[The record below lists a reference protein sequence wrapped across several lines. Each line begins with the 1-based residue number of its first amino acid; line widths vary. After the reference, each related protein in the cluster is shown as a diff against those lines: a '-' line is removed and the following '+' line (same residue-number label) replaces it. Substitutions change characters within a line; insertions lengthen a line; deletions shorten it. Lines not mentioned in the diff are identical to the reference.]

1 MNREL
6 VYEWEHSEPRASF
19 RSAMETKWQALGAL
33 FQSHPWHGVPIGKDA
48 PHVVTA
54 YIEIVPTDTVKY
66 ELDKVTGLLRVDRP
80 QKYSNFCP
88 SLYGLVPQTLCA
100 DNVAAL
106 SALRTGHPDI
116 VGDADPLDICVL
128 TERSISHGNILVRA
142 IPIGGMRMLDR
153 DEADDKV
160 VAVLEGDATYGHIRE
175 VADCPPVVIER
186 LRHYFLTYKQAPDA
200 LTPACEIT
208 HVYGRAEALD
218 VIQRSRADYMARYAD
233 LDEILKAFVT
243 AGT

>member
-1 MNREL
+1 
-6 VYEWEHSEPRASF
+6 
-19 RSAMETKWQALGAL
+19 MEKNWQALGAL
-33 FQSHPWHGVPIGKDA
+33 SQSHPWHGVPIGKDA
-48 PHVVTA
+48 PNVVTA

-66 ELDKVTGLLRVDRP
+66 EIDKVTGLLKVDRP

-88 SLYGLVPQTLCA
+88 SLYGLIPQTVCA
-100 DNVAAL
+100 DKVAAL
-106 SALRTGHPDI
+106 SVLRTGRSGI

-153 DEADDKV
+153 DEADDKI
-160 VAVLEGDATYGHIRE
+160 VAVLDGDATYGHLKEI
-175 VADCPPVVIER
+175 ADCPPVVVDR

-200 LTPACEIT
+200 VTPACEIT

-218 VIQRSRADYMARYAD
+218 VIERSRADYMERYSHLAAM
-233 LDEILKAFVT
+233 LGEFT
-243 AGT
+243 T

>member
-1 MNREL
+1 MDI
-6 VYEWEHSEPRASF
+6 
-19 RSAMETKWQALGAL
+19 MWQSLGAL
-33 FQSHPWHGVPIGKDA
+33 FQSHPWHGVTVGKDA
-48 PHVVTA
+48 PGTVTA

-106 SALRTGHPDI
+106 ARERTGQTEI

-153 DEADDKV
+153 GEADDKV
-160 VAVLEGDATYGHIRE
+160 VAVLEGDATYGHLRE
-175 VADCPPVVIER
+175 IADCPPVVIDR

-200 LTPACEIT
+200 IEAACEIT
-208 HVYGRAEALD
+208 HVYNRAEALD
-218 VIQRSRADYMARYAD
+218 VIERSRADYMARYAH
-233 LDEILKAFVT
+233 LAEMLQAFLST
-243 AGT
+243 PHSGAYPRPPKPSSGI

>member
-1 MNREL
+1 
-6 VYEWEHSEPRASF
+6 
-19 RSAMETKWQALGAL
+19 MENKWQALGAL

-48 PHVVTA
+48 PSVVTA

-66 ELDKVTGLLRVDRP
+66 ELDKGTGLLRVDRP

-88 SLYGLVPQTLCA
+88 SLYGLIPQTLCA
-100 DNVAAL
+100 DQVAAL
-106 SALRTGHPDI
+106 CAERTGHRGI

-142 IPIGGMRMLDR
+142 IPIGGMRMIDR

-160 VAVLEGDATYGHIRE
+160 VAVLEGDATYGHLRE
-175 VADCPPVVIER
+175 IADCPPVVVER

-200 LTPACEIT
+200 LTAACDIT
-208 HVYGRAEALD
+208 HIYDRTEALD
-218 VIQRSRADYMARYAD
+218 VIERSRADYMARYGHLA
-233 LDEILKAFVT
+233 EMLKAFPN
-243 AGT
+243 AP

>member
-1 MNREL
+1 MENR
-6 VYEWEHSEPRASF
+6 
-19 RSAMETKWQALGAL
+19 WQGLGAL
-33 FQSHPWHGVPIGKDA
+33 FQSHPWHGVPIGRDA

-66 ELDKVTGLLRVDRP
+66 EIDKLTGLLKVDRP

-100 DNVAAL
+100 DSVAAL
-106 SALRTGHPDI
+106 CAERTGRTGI

-142 IPIGGMRMLDR
+142 IPIGGMRMIDR
-153 DEADDKV
+153 HEADDKV
-160 VAVLEGDATYGHIRE
+160 VAVLEGDATYGHIKE
-175 VADCPPVVIER
+175 ISECPPIVVNR

-200 LTPACEIT
+200 MTAACEIT
-208 HVYGRAEALD
+208 HVYGREEALD
-218 VIQRSRADYMARYAD
+218 VIRRSRADYLARFGD
-233 LDEILKAFVT
+233 LDRMLASLTNPSRPFT
-243 AGT
+243 T

>member
-1 MNREL
+1 
-6 VYEWEHSEPRASF
+6 
-19 RSAMETKWQALGAL
+19 MEKNWQSLGAL
-33 FQSHPWHGVPIGKDA
+33 SQSHPWHGVPIGKDA
-48 PHVVTA
+48 PGVVTA

-66 ELDKVTGLLRVDRP
+66 ELDKFTGLLRVDRP

-100 DNVAAL
+100 DRVATL
-106 SALRTGHPDI
+106 SAERTGHPHI

-153 DEADDKV
+153 DEADDKI
-160 VAVLEGDATYGHIRE
+160 VAVLEGDATYGHLRE
-175 VADCPPVVIER
+175 IADVPPVVVDR

-218 VIQRSRADYMARYAD
+218 VIERSRADYMDRYAH
-233 LDEILKAFVT
+233 LAEMLNAFMT
-243 AGT
+243 